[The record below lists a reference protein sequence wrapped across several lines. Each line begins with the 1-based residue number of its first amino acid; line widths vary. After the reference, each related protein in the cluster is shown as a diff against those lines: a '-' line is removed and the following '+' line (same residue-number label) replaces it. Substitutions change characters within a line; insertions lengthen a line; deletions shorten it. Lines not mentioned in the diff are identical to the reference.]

1 MAPSSHIGTRHGA
14 MPGAVFEYPGG
25 QLSPWISFAMQG
37 TDAVD
42 HGEDLSGPGPRD
54 TVVSCGEKLIF
65 PQLVKSL
72 NASI

>member
-1 MAPSSHIGTRHGA
+1 
-14 MPGAVFEYPGG
+14 
-25 QLSPWISFAMQG
+25 MQG